1 MENLDKINT
10 FHFHYLV
17 QYTKVVCRQRW
28 SSNLLIV
35 RKLFTIVT
43 KEKGHIKRRNAQET
57 IVNKANDFFAPR
69 HLSLIAR

>member
-43 KEKGHIKRRNAQET
+43 KEKVILKGETLKKR
-57 IVNKANDFFAPR
+57 
-69 HLSLIAR
+69 L